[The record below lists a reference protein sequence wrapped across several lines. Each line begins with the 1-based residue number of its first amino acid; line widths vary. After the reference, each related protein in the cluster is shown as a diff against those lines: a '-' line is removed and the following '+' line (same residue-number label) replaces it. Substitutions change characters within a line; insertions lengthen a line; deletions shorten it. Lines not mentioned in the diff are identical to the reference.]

1 MRPQRFTSIV
11 IAIIAS
17 QFSLSMSAFA
27 SDEYGIAMRQKIVD
41 IHRECDAYADVLA
54 ATKIEKWRKEGK
66 DVEKAFSGN
75 AHDVMSKIQQQQC
88 ISVQMVLILR
98 LLKANVSA
106 KEAMHLKIDSE
117 IEKNIAI
124 IEKTL

>member
-1 MRPQRFTSIV
+1 MRPQRFTSII

-66 DVEKAFSGN
+66 DV
-75 AHDVMSKIQQQQC
+75 C
-88 ISVQMVLILR
+88 
-98 LLKANVSA
+98 
-106 KEAMHLKIDSE
+106 
-117 IEKNIAI
+117 
-124 IEKTL
+124 